1 MGFWDFIAPDFDDFK
16 SVVNPLLPPLVQVGA
31 VPVPKDAAI
40 ALAWANPGSGVGL
53 ALRIYYETQVTQGR
67 PMAQA
72 DALNGSVQSQ
82 AGTVVNQGSWITQE
96 GQMALVIANTYRVAI
111 EMLAGGR
118 VITNVVGLTGGS
130 AGQEAAAAAAALAA
144 WKVATGP
151 LSTMSSLV
159 TMQAVTAID
168 LSSATGGISVLS
180 DSTAGGVT
188 SGNTLSTRASS
199 ALITWNGSTRSKSAR
214 GRLYFGPLRE
224 SQIQADGATLEAG
237 AVTAL
242 GTAFTAF
249 RNSLSTAGFPLCVIS
264 QKNASTTAV
273 TSQAVQTTIATQ
285 RRRIRS

>member
-16 SVVNPLLPPLVQVGA
+16 AVVEPTMPPLVLVGLL
-31 VPVPKDAAI
+31 PVPRDTVI
-40 ALAWANPGSGVGL
+40 ALAWANPASGYGL
-53 ALRIYYETQVTQGR
+53 ALRVYYERVKTQGGSVSE
-67 PMAQA
+67 A
-72 DALNGSVQSQ
+72 DATNNALQQQ
-82 AGTVVNQGSWITQE
+82 AGTVVNQGSWIAQE
-96 GQMALVIANTYRVAI
+96 ASMALVIANTYRVAI

-118 VITNVVGLTGGS
+118 VITNVVGVTGSS
-130 AGQEAAAAAAALAA
+130 AGQEAAAAAAVLAA
-144 WKVATGP
+144 WKVASGP
-151 LSTMSSLV
+151 LAGMSSLV

-214 GRLYFGPLRE
+214 GRLYHGPLRE

-237 AVTAL
+237 AVASL
-242 GTAFTAF
+242 GTAFTNF
-249 RNSLSTAGFPLCVIS
+249 RSSLATAGFPLCVIS